1 MMDPGQ
7 LQKGKMNTELMSG
20 ETQPYLSGAE
30 KKALR
35 QAEKAERAFR
45 VSKGYEK
52 ESLWTRLGRIFKK
65 SGQD

>member
-1 MMDPGQ
+1 MLDPGR
-7 LQKGKMNTELMSG
+7 LQQGKMNTELIAG

-35 QAEKAERAFR
+35 QAEAAERAFR

-52 ESLWTRLGRIFKK
+52 ESFWVRLRRKFKK
-65 SGQD
+65 

>member
-7 LQKGKMNTELMSG
+7 LQRGKMNTELISG

-45 VSKGYEK
+45 VAKGYER
-52 ESLWTRLGRIFKK
+52 ESLWEWLRRKWKK
-65 SGQD
+65 